1 MGFRDYLDL
10 ELDDKRSIGD
20 GSQER
25 YNCPFCP
32 SNNDFKMYVRATND
46 EKDGL
51 WDCKKCGRKGNPVSF
66 VMEYNSVGYREA
78 RDILEMYMDD
88 DMLTISYREQGLSD
102 TEILYLLMLDKT
114 ETKSEEAEEPLV
126 APKLPTGLKLIMNNL
141 NNPEVYPFVD
151 YLVNKRNL
159 PPEIIE
165 KHNIG
170 YITQGYIETQKGKR
184 VGLNNH
190 IIFFTYNDNGE
201 YIYWNTR
208 SIENNPY
215 LKSINAIAGDGE
227 YSKSTVVYNLNI
239 AKRTGKI
246 VIVEGVMDAL
256 TIGDSGVAT
265 FGKQVSNRQIN
276 DIVKGIS
283 PETEIYV
290 MLDRDA
296 PEQADALALKLYE
309 KHKNT
314 FIVLNPDN
322 GDANDLGHDR
332 TWEIINNHSISAN
345 SEKRLLLMF

>member
-10 ELDDKRSIGD
+10 ELDDYKDIGH
-20 GSQER
+20 EVR

-32 SNNDFKMYVRATND
+32 SNNDYKFYVNVSGGQR
-46 EKDGL
+46 DGL
-51 WDCKKCGRKGNPVSF
+51 WHCKKCDRRGNPVSF
-66 VMEYNSVGYREA
+66 TMKYNNVGYREA

-88 DMLTISYREQGLSD
+88 DMLTKGYRDQGLSD
-102 TEILYLLMLDKT
+102 SEILYLLMIDREEDK
-114 ETKSEEAEEPLV
+114 EEEEEELKP
-126 APKLPTGLKLIMNNL
+126 PQLPVGIKLIMDNL

-159 PPEIIE
+159 PPEVIE
-165 KHNIG
+165 KYNIG
-170 YITQGYIETQKGKR
+170 YVTNGYATTQQGKR
-184 VGLNNH
+184 VNLNNH
-190 IIFFTYNDNGE
+190 VVFFTYNDKGE

-208 SIENNPY
+208 SIEKNPY
-215 LKSINAIAGDGE
+215 LKSINAMANEGE
-227 YSKSTVVYNLNI
+227 YSMSKVVFNLNV

-265 FGKQVSNRQIN
+265 FGKQVSNRQVN

-314 FIVLNPDN
+314 FIVLNPDK